1 MSTRMTGTRMM
12 GTRMTGT
19 VVTLAALAAA
29 AALAACASVRTPQ
42 SLRDAE
48 GIYRTL
54 VNAGAEQ
61 RVEGPMIRAQRAIDA
76 ANGAV
81 AAKES
86 QEYVDAMAHIALRT
100 AQTAEAEDARVLA
113 QREADSL
120 STARMRRLLAM
131 SESQRRQLEKQQ
143 QASEEENAALRRRN
157 EEIAQRADSLRREAE
172 AANAR
177 LNEALA
183 RLKSLVSEIT
193 NLRETTRG
201 LVVSLSDVLFD
212 FNRATLRPGAEA
224 KIGQIA
230 TILKQYPDHKISV
243 EGHTDSI
250 GSNAYN
256 QRLSEQRAAAVA
268 KALVAGGVEASMIS
282 SRGFGR
288 TQPVASNKTA
298 EGRQQ
303 NRRVEIVVLGAGT
316 LADAERARADSVARA
331 RSGGKPAAGADSS
344 TRRPPE

>member
-1 MSTRMTGTRMM
+1 
-12 GTRMTGT
+12 
-19 VVTLAALAAA
+19 
-29 AALAACASVRTPQ
+29 
-42 SLRDAE
+42 
-48 GIYRTL
+48 
-54 VNAGAEQ
+54 
-61 RVEGPMIRAQRAIDA
+61 
-76 ANGAV
+76 
-81 AAKES
+81 
-86 QEYVDAMAHIALRT
+86 
-100 AQTAEAEDARVLA
+100 
-113 QREADSL
+113 
-120 STARMRRLLAM
+120 MRRLLAM